1 MHRRMIRAAL
11 LALAALLLTAG
22 PAPARGGTLGA
33 GAADASQLPMT
44 LPSGAQARA
53 AQAHGGTWLLGVRPT
68 GRAGA
73 LARAHGARR
82 VADGAYV
89 VPTGRARAVAAALTR
104 AGLLTY
110 AEPDGRFTRS
120 SAPDASLDAWAR
132 GAVVPAAQPG
142 PPPGRVSIGILDD
155 AIDASHPDLA
165 GHTLVL
171 NGPGAGEHGTM
182 VASAAAGSA
191 GNGGVTGI
199 LPGAALVGYALP
211 AQITCSA
218 AARGV
223 EALIEADVAVINLS
237 FGAASPC
244 ATLYRVVEQAI
255 GAGIIV
261 VAAAGNEFERGN
273 PVVYPAAHPHVL
285 SVAAVG
291 ADLSS
296 SYFSSANAAVDLSAP
311 GERIPVALSVAR
323 DVADGAQDGVTLADG
338 TSFAAPIVAG
348 AAAWVRAAR
357 PSLTGLQVADAL
369 RRSARDLDER
379 GWDADTGWGLVALP
393 AALRIPAPRP
403 DPGEPNDDIPQVDGT
418 WFSDP
423 DRPLYLGSGSSSLR
437 ATVDRAE
444 DPADV
449 YRVRLAPRSSV
460 RVTLA
465 PVHGDPDLFAF
476 DGASRTLRAARLVA
490 SSVRARGADR
500 FVLTNRSRRTSTRYL
515 AVGASEADGTI
526 DAGYRLTVSRA
537 RFPR

>member
-1 MHRRMIRAAL
+1 MHALMARAAL
-11 LALAALLLTAG
+11 LALAALVLTAG
-22 PAPARGGTLGA
+22 PASARVGALAAWAGG
-33 GAADASQLPMT
+33 ASSLPMA
-44 LPSGAQARA
+44 LPADAQARA
-53 AQAHGGTWLLGVRPT
+53 AVARGATWLLGVRPT
-68 GRAGA
+68 ARAGA

-89 VPTGRARAVAAALTR
+89 VPAGRARAAAAALAR

-110 AEPDGRFTRS
+110 AEPDRRFRRS
-120 SAPDASLDAWAR
+120 SVPDATPDAWAR

-155 AIDASHPDLA
+155 AVDAGHPDLA
-165 GHTLVL
+165 GHTLLL
-171 NGPGAGEHGTM
+171 NGTGDGEHGTM

-191 GNGGVTGI
+191 GNGGVTGV
-199 LPGAALVGYALP
+199 LPGAPLVGYRLP

-223 EALIEADVAVINLS
+223 DALIEAKVAVINLS

-285 SVAAVG
+285 SVAAIG
-291 ADLSS
+291 TDLSS
-296 SYFSSANAAVDLSAP
+296 SYFSSANAAVDVSAP
-311 GERIPVALSVAR
+311 GEQVPLALPVAL
-323 DVADGAQDGVTLADG
+323 DVTDGAQDGVTLADG

-379 GWDADTGWGLVALP
+379 GWDADTGWGLISLP
-393 AALRIPAPRP
+393 AALRVPAPRA
-403 DPGEPNDDIPQVDGT
+403 DPGEPNDDIPQVDGA
-418 WFSDP
+418 WFADP
-423 DRPLYLGSGSSSLR
+423 DRPLFRGSGSRSLR

-449 YRVRLAPRSSV
+449 YRVRMPPRSSL
-460 RVTLA
+460 RVALVPA
-465 PVHGDPDLFAF
+465 YGDPDLFAF
-476 DGASRTLRAARLVA
+476 DGSSRSLRAARLVA
-490 SSVRARGADR
+490 SSVRARGTDR
-500 FVLTNRSRRTSTRYL
+500 FTLTNRSRRTRTGYL
-515 AVGASEADGTI
+515 AVGASETDGTI

-537 RFPR
+537 RFRR